1 MKFKNKILLIGYSNL
16 AKRRLIKTFIK
27 KKILFSVASKSF
39 KKNFHKLSPIGRTC
53 DKKELRGPFIF
64 LSSDASS
71 YMNGSLFVIDGGW
84 TAW

>member
-1 MKFKNKILLIGYSNL
+1 MLPNLSKKTSISCLLL
-16 AKRRLIKTFIK
+16 AELVI
-27 KKILFSVASKSF
+27 
-39 KKNFHKLSPIGRTC
+39 
-53 DKKELRGPFIF
+53 KELRGPFIF